1 MIKGAFSLFVVCQV
15 LSVSKLAEG
24 VEKETLV
31 RIIIVLS
38 ILLIAVLGYE
48 ILRFMPSGK
57 PFRFSRLFKKVQ
69 LEITLEKDRV
79 YRPTVLTMTIRNTGK
94 NEADIDAPVLE
105 YRKIWTKRKFKL
117 NGISGNTIYPMFI
130 EPGNAHQL
138 RIETISFHQYDR
150 EIKSYYWARILVSD
164 AEGRKWKSNKVK
176 LRKSF
181 VT

>member
-1 MIKGAFSLFVVCQV
+1 MIKGYFLMFVFYQLLSFSQ
-15 LSVSKLAEG
+15 LAEG

-57 PFRFSRLFKKVQ
+57 PFRFSRFFRKVK
-69 LEITLEKDRV
+69 LKITLEKDRV
-79 YRPTVLTMTIRNTGK
+79 FRPQVLTMTIRNIGK

-105 YRKIWTKRKFKL
+105 YRKIWTKRRFKL

-130 EPGNAHQL
+130 EPGKAHQL

-150 EIKSYYWARILVSD
+150 EIKSFYWARIFVSD
-164 AEGRKWKSNKVK
+164 AEGRKWISNKVK
-176 LRKSF
+176 LRKSW

>member
-1 MIKGAFSLFVVCQV
+1 MIKGSFSLFIFCPL
-15 LSVSKLAEG
+15 LSVSQLAAG

-48 ILRFMPSGK
+48 ILRFMPTGK
-57 PFRFSRLFKKVQ
+57 SFRFSRFFRKVK

-79 YRPTVLTMTIRNTGK
+79 FRPQVLTMTIRNIGK

-150 EIKSYYWARILVSD
+150 EIKSYYWARIFVSD
-164 AEGRKWKSNKVK
+164 AEGRKWTSNKVK
-176 LRKSF
+176 LRKSW